1 MKKNKIIYW
10 TSTSLAMLTGAF
22 AGLLYLTG
30 NPSITAAFT
39 HLGFPDYFRIELGI
53 AKIIGMIIL
62 LVPSVPA
69 KIKEWAYAGFGI
81 TFLSAIAAHIRIDG
95 VNAAIAPMIPLIL
108 LAVSYTYFHKLK
120 AQGESRNINI
130 QTTTI

>member
-95 VNAAIAPMIPLIL
+95 VNAAIRIRLNKIVIFRGFAG
-108 LAVSYTYFHKLK
+108 K
-120 AQGESRNINI
+120 SRIVWS
-130 QTTTI
+130 TRD